1 MKKKTLV
8 VLAFS
13 AVSATLLASC
23 TIGQKSPEKTT
34 TTPTP
39 PTVVQTDVSQ
49 ENVPTFT
56 VAEKS
61 FDFGKIKQS
70 GGEMRHAFAI
80 RYNGKNPLKVTGVLT
95 SCACT
100 SAKIDKTV
108 LNPGDTATI
117 TVTFDPNLHAEP
129 EGKFF
134 KTISL
139 LTEPSIQDAPELKI
153 WAEIDLDLGP
163 GAYKLKAPHEDNG
176 DGDKH

>member
-8 VLAFS
+8 ILTL
-13 AVSATLLASC
+13 SATSILLLASC
-23 TIGQKSPEKTT
+23 TVGQKSPEKVSTIQAS
-34 TTPTP
+34 
-39 PTVVQTDVSQ
+39 PTVTQTGAQ
-49 ENVPTFT
+49 ENTPIFT
-56 VAEKS
+56 VSEKS

-70 GGEMRHAFAI
+70 GGEVKHSFVI
-80 RYNGKNPLKVTGVLT
+80 RYNGKNPLKITGVPT

-139 LTEPSIQDAPELKI
+139 LTEPSVQDAPELKI

-163 GAYKLKAPHEDNG
+163 GAYKLKAPHED

>member
-1 MKKKTLV
+1 MKKKTFTI
-8 VLAFS
+8 LALS
-13 AVSATLLASC
+13 AVSILLLTSC
-23 TIGQKSPEKTT
+23 TVGQKNSEQAVVAL
-34 TTPTP
+34 PTP
-39 PTVVQTDVSQ
+39 PTVSQTGVSQ
-49 ENVPTFT
+49 EGLPIFSIS
-56 VAEKS
+56 EKS

-70 GGEMRHAFAI
+70 GGEVKHSFVI
-80 RYNGKNPLKVTGVLT
+80 GYNGKNPLKITGVPT

-100 SAKIDKTV
+100 SAKIDKTI

-139 LTEPSIQDAPELKI
+139 LTEPSVKDAPELKI

-163 GAYKLKAPHEDNG
+163 GAYKLKAPHED
-176 DGDKH
+176 DGDAH